1 MLKISIFQFRKILAM
16 IPTITCR
23 HCCKSVL
30 RNPRL
35 KNQKYCPERECQQ
48 SRMRTWKGSQYK
60 NNRKYQERTQSGQ
73 KVWRSKYPAY
83 QYQRDYRKTH
93 PEYVMRNRDL
103 QRERNRN
110 RQRDHSTMIV
120 KTHALLLQPREDGV
134 YTLSKVKKNLIV
146 NRNTLSLQPSTN
158 GAYALFKVKRKKI
171 VNRNALITEV

>member
-1 MLKISIFQFRKILAM
+1 MIL
-16 IPTITCR
+16 TFTCQ
-23 HCCKSVL
+23 HCGKFVPRNL
-30 RNPRL
+30 RI
-35 KNQKYCPERECQQ
+35 KNQKYCCAKECQQ
-48 SRMRTWKGSQYK
+48 ARMRTWKNRQYK
-60 NNRKYQERTQSGQ
+60 NSRKYKNKSLASQ
-73 KVWRSKYPAY
+73 KVWRSNYPAY

-103 QRERNRN
+103 QRERNRK

-146 NRNTLSLQPSTN
+146 NRNALSLQPSID
-158 GAYALFKVKRKKI
+158 GAYALFKVKREKI